1 MIIIGLTG
9 GIGTGKSTASAFLSN
24 WGAVVLDVDSIGHQA
39 YKKGTE
45 LYKHLITTFGTG
57 IVGSGGN
64 ISRSK
69 LAEIVFSDKNLL
81 KTLNSM
87 VHPHIRKYIE
97 NTIDKLDK
105 QKTKMV
111 VIDAAI
117 LLEAGWHDLVDEI
130 WVVTAERKTVY
141 QRLSNKFKNNIDSAR
156 KRVEAQMP
164 QAQLVNEADVII
176 DNEGS
181 SAALKKRINVLFNE
195 RIDLAREINN

>member
-1 MIIIGLTG
+1 
-9 GIGTGKSTASAFLSN
+9 
-24 WGAVVLDVDSIGHQA
+24 
-39 YKKGTE
+39 
-45 LYKHLITTFGTG
+45 
-57 IVGSGGN
+57 
-64 ISRSK
+64 
-69 LAEIVFSDKNLL
+69 
-81 KTLNSM
+81 
-87 VHPHIRKYIE
+87 
-97 NTIDKLDK
+97 
-105 QKTKMV
+105 MV